1 PPHHIPS
8 PSSQKEKPPTLWP
21 NPPHYKMAQALR
33 ASRQRAD
40 DVAAGFFVF
49 RDPLPEH
56 VSEITS
62 LMSELYA
69 ISSSLSNLE
78 RLAEDPRNRRYFD
91 LIKSDL
97 NVVQASFAYTIEDIG
112 DIFRGLDGADAS
124 PARYKRT
131 WVILSRFFW
140 DQSNYTLA
148 TRLAKYKTVF
158 KEFNDLVRNGHYTS
172 SLLVGL
178 VNGFKALLS
187 TQDSRFAARFEGMT
201 LRPDDSPTGY
211 RASTPSPVWEPPV
224 WEPPVWEPPVRE
236 PPLREHPVRERPLW
250 ERPQRERLVNDRNTR
265 RRRSYE
271 RTRPH
276 MSPPPMSPSTA
287 TSSDFAP
294 SVPDIPL
301 SPLTSTSATTTTSHS
316 SSPDIIKEHWA
327 KDTFGSSSTS
337 TPLPSVRERSH
348 CRGEAYPGIKQS
360 IKDKGF
366 EELLQLQTDMR
377 VSFYLRRS
385 DHRVRILCKEPH
397 RTGPSDY
404 YCLPLNLLE
413 ILRDGSCLRLCRRR
427 NRGTELVLWTQL
439 KFTTLE
445 DLVLFHNTF
454 LALRSQDAGH
464 PIEKIVDHE
473 LAHERELFG
482 GTIREDGYTH
492 ALRIYKDRVTGAIRL
507 QSSVH
512 ESEMKHTPV
521 WTAFVTHNL
530 GKRSWLKPYDSRTVI
545 MRDIKPVI
553 FMSMDDYNPPQT
565 AQGHHLLEF
574 EKPRG
579 RWLDWNEISSY
590 C

>member
-1 PPHHIPS
+1 
-8 PSSQKEKPPTLWP
+8 
-21 NPPHYKMAQALR
+21 MAQALR
-33 ASRQRAD
+33 ASRQSAD
-40 DVAAGFFVF
+40 DVAAGFYVF

-56 VSEITS
+56 VGDITS

-69 ISSSLSNLE
+69 ISSALSTLE
-78 RLAEDPRNRRYFD
+78 GLAEDPRKRRYME
-91 LIKSDL
+91 LIKPDL
-97 NVVQASFAYTIEDIG
+97 NVVQASFTYTIEDIG

-131 WVILSRFFW
+131 WVILNRFFW

-158 KEFNDLVRNGHYTS
+158 KEFIDLVRNDRYTS

-178 VNGFKALLS
+178 VNGFKTLLS
-187 TQDSRFAARFEGMT
+187 IQDSRFAARFEGMT
-201 LRPDDSPTGY
+201 LRPNDSPPGY
-211 RASTPSPVWEPPV
+211 RASTPSPVWDPPAREPPV
-224 WEPPVWEPPVRE
+224 
-236 PPLREHPVRERPLW
+236 REHPVRERPLW
-250 ERPQRERLVNDRNTR
+250 ERPQRERPVSDRNTR

-271 RTRPH
+271 RTRPPH
-276 MSPPPMSPSTA
+276 LSPPPMSPSSA
-287 TSSDFAP
+287 TSSDLPP

-301 SPLTSTSATTTTSHS
+301 SPLTSTSATTTTSQS
-316 SSPDIIKEHWA
+316 TSPDIIKEHWA
-327 KDTFGSSSTS
+327 KDTFGSNSTS
-337 TPLPSVRERSH
+337 TPLPSVRERSLND
-348 CRGEAYPGIKQS
+348 E
-360 IKDKGF
+360 
-366 EELLQLQTDMR
+366 TDMR

-385 DHRVRILCKEPH
+385 DYRVRILCKEPH

-454 LALRSQDAGH
+454 LALRSQDEGH
-464 PIEKIVDHE
+464 PIGEILDHE

-482 GTIREDGYTH
+482 ATIREDGYTH
-492 ALRIYKDRVTGAIRL
+492 ALRIYKDRITGAIRL

-512 ESEMKHTPV
+512 EGETKHTPV

-530 GKRSWLKPYDSRTVI
+530 GKRSWLKSYDSRTVI
-545 MRDIKPVI
+545 VRDIKPVI
-553 FMSMDDYNPPQT
+553 FMSMDDYNPPADAT
-565 AQGHHLLEF
+565 GTSCPGVRKASWNFLEI
-574 EKPRG
+574 
-579 RWLDWNEISSY
+579 LDELG
-590 C
+590 